1 MNNQQLIETNEDVLN
16 EDIKFIE
23 KKLEFVQ
30 QVLNNSKEKKEVFD
44 NKEESKDNTLSEITI
59 PVLKT
64 NFLEDQFQKE
74 EVKNQLE

>member
-30 QVLNNSKEKKEVFD
+30 QVLDNSKEKKEVKEY
-44 NKEESKDNTLSEITI
+44 KEESKDNTLSKITI

-64 NFLEDQFQKE
+64 NFLED
-74 EVKNQLE
+74 